1 MNEENIGP
9 LLDPEQS
16 DALESHDREHS
27 GPGGE
32 PSCPRCDSPMARL
45 VEEHR
50 APRSDDSPFRVRL
63 ICTSAECG
71 AWTVYRW

>member
-1 MNEENIGP
+1 MSELNLGP
-9 LLDPEQS
+9 LLQAEQGE
-16 DALESHDREHS
+16 ALEAHDREHA

-32 PSCPRCDSPMARL
+32 PACPVCDCPMARL

-63 ICTSAECG
+63 VCSSEECR
-71 AWTVYRW
+71 AWTVYDW

>member
-1 MNEENIGP
+1 MSEFNIGP
-9 LLDPEQS
+9 LLDPEKGET
-16 DALESHDREHS
+16 LEARDREHS

-32 PSCPRCDSPMARL
+32 PACPLCETVMARL

-50 APRSDDSPFRVRL
+50 APRSDPSPFRVRL

-71 AWTVYRW
+71 AWTAYNW